1 MTIEKQNCFEPNART
16 VCNTNTI
23 AVLTFLAFLHCC
35 EKKLERPKALAHLIA
50 STDSDTVALG
60 LSLIRRYRGNIVNL
74 GKILYSIS
82 ALSPL
87 RG

>member
-16 VCNTNTI
+16 VYDINTI

-35 EKKLERPKALAHLIA
+35 EKLERPKALAHLIA